1 MNNALFYL
9 QNLILKSEQ
18 NIIELVTGPGTSHPL
33 CSGEVER
40 LLLDWRRSPEFPC
53 PITTARRILLPP
65 TTAMFLIKSRLLSGT
80 EESVNLWEVKQVF
93 WRKMVWQFVTQP
105 FVATYCK
112 GFMSYVFFIVK
123 IYSEFQLLLVVF
135 QDMLKT
141 GCFSD
146 MTTFSSNTLR
156 F

>member
-40 LLLDWRRSPEFPC
+40 LLLDWRRSPGFPC
-53 PITTARRILLPP
+53 PITTARRILPPP

-80 EESVNLWEVKQVF
+80 EESVNLWEVKQVV
-93 WRKMVWQFVTQP
+93 WRNLVWQFVTQP
-105 FVATYCK
+105 FVATCCK
-112 GFMSYVFFIVK
+112 GFMSYVFFIAK
-123 IYSEFQLLLVVF
+123 IFSEFQLLLVVF
-135 QDMLKT
+135 QGMLKT
-141 GCFSD
+141 GCFFRYD
-146 MTTFSSNTLR
+146 YIFI
-156 F
+156 